1 VVIERGTLKQVERKG
16 RDAQIPW
23 LIKFMFIKEN
33 GEQLSIGNKNWF
45 GSYSDTAPG
54 GYPHNGQG
62 AFNLKAWEE
71 REIPNPTVWE
81 IEFGDEVSETVK
93 GVTYQNIYVVSA
105 KTISQSQPQ
114 QRSEEPSGGTSWPSP
129 ATGNSWTSALD
140 STGKSIIRQVAFK
153 GARKTVYEAHV
164 QAVLVESIL
173 KEIKNAIESHASANE
188 DHVPVSELRDIIRPL
203 ESCPEGVVSPHL
215 LTPDVAKLTNDY
227 ESIIL
232 GTYSDDADELEG
244 EEI

>member
-1 VVIERGTLKQVERKG
+1 MVIERGTLKQVERKG
-16 RDAQIPW
+16 RDAEIPW

-71 REIPNPTVWE
+71 REIPNPTVWQ
-81 IEFGDEVSETVK
+81 IEFGDEVSEQVR
-93 GVTYQNIYVVSA
+93 GGTYQNIYVVSA

-114 QRSEEPSGGTSWPSP
+114 QRSEEPSGGTGSPSP
-129 ATGNSWTSALD
+129 ATSNSWVSSLD
-140 STGKSIIRQVAFK
+140 GTGRSIIRQVAFK
-153 GARKTVYEAHV
+153 EIDNKDGKT
-164 QAVLVESIL
+164 
-173 KEIKNAIESHASANE
+173 
-188 DHVPVSELRDIIRPL
+188 PRELL
-203 ESCPEGVVSPHL
+203 Q
-215 LTPDVAKLTNDY
+215 LTNDY

-232 GTYSDDADELEG
+232 GTYSAESDDEDELEG

>member
-1 VVIERGTLKQVERKG
+1 MVIERGTLKQVERKG
-16 RDAQIPW
+16 RDGQIPW

-45 GSYSDTAPG
+45 GSYSDTTPG

-153 GARKTVYEAHV
+153 EIENKDGKT
-164 QAVLVESIL
+164 
-173 KEIKNAIESHASANE
+173 
-188 DHVPVSELRDIIRPL
+188 PSELL
-203 ESCPEGVVSPHL
+203 Q
-215 LTPDVAKLTNDY
+215 LTNDY

-232 GTYSDDADELEG
+232 GTYSDDEDKLEG